1 MLKPEDRMLV
11 ARFCV
16 GCSKM
21 SRIGKHPINI
31 LSGVN
36 VTFNNGVLVGKGKNG
51 EFEFKVH
58 DSVKTELTD
67 GKIIFKPASD
77 EKFARAMWGT
87 CRSIVAKAVD
97 GLSTAFTKKV
107 NLVGVGY
114 KASVQGKNLVMQLGY
129 SHDVVIEIP
138 SDLKITCESPTC
150 IAVSGANK
158 QRVGEMI
165 KELQMRRPPEPY
177 KGKGVIIEGQYV
189 YRKEGKKK

>member
-1 MLKPEDRMLV
+1 
-11 ARFCV
+11 
-16 GCSKM
+16 M

-31 LSGVN
+31 PAGVN

-58 DSVKTELTD
+58 EVVKTELVD
-67 GKIIFKPASD
+67 GKIIFKPTSD
-77 EKFARAMWGT
+77 DKFARAMWGT
-87 CRSIVAKAVD
+87 CRSIVAKAID
-97 GLSTAFTKKV
+97 GLSTLFVKKV

-114 KASVQGKNLVMQLGY
+114 KASVQGKNLMMQLGY

-138 SDLKITCESPTC
+138 SDLKVACESPTT
-150 IAVSGANK
+150 IVVSGASK
-158 QRVGEMI
+158 QRVGELI
-165 KELQMRRPPEPY
+165 KQLQAHRPPEPY